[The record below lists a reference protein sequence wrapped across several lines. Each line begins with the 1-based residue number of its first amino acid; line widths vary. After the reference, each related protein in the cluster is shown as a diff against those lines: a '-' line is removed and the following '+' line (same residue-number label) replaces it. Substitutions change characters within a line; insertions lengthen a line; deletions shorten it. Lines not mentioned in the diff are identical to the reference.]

1 MPCSHLLALF
11 LFLIEN
17 IPEKPLSNHATSKY
31 LKGSTQDHTL
41 QETKKKKEKRKKHK
55 KNLLKIGLVNL

>member
-41 QETKKKKEKRKKHK
+41 QETKKKEKRKKHK
-55 KNLLKIGLVNL
+55 KTS

>member
-41 QETKKKKEKRKKHK
+41 QETKKKRKKEKTQ
-55 KNLLKIGLVNL
+55 KNLLKLSLIHI